1 MLEGSDG
8 EVESRM
14 GTLGREGAMM
24 TCLVEGGD
32 GLKAGCWGL
41 PGSIE
46 AGRTERRDLTRRWR
60 SPGLISSFLQIFSR
74 YFLQTSK
81 ANK

>member
-14 GTLGREGAMM
+14 GTLGQEGAMM

-32 GLKAGCWGL
+32 GLKAGCWDL

-46 AGRTERRDLTRRWR
+46 AGRTERRDLT
-60 SPGLISSFLQIFSR
+60 
-74 YFLQTSK
+74 
-81 ANK
+81 